1 MNGEAFTV
9 RQVLSIVWLVSC
21 VAIAA
26 PGPASAAGW
35 EAPAGWSVT
44 KTSHSYKGLI
54 ERLNKAVKANKM
66 GLVTRASA
74 TLGAKSLGTT
84 IPGNMVVGVYRPDFA
99 IRMLEASVPAGIEA
113 PIRFYITENE
123 DGTATL
129 GYKTPS
135 AVFAPYAEGGDK
147 LKELAK
153 ELDALFAKI
162 VREAAAP

>member
-1 MNGEAFTV
+1 MQGLKAVVLGLAVAFA
-9 RQVLSIVWLVSC
+9 L
-21 VAIAA
+21 AA
-26 PGPASAAGW
+26 GPALAERPGW
-35 EAPAGWSVT
+35 VVIETPHG
-44 KTSHSYKGLI
+44 YKDLVQ
-54 ERLNKAVKANKM
+54 RLSGAIKANKM

-74 TLGAKSLGTT
+74 TLGAKSLGKT

-129 GYKTPS
+129 SYKMPS
-135 AVFAPYAEGGDK
+135 AVFAPYVFAPHADGGAK
-147 LKELAK
+147 LDEMAK

-162 VREAAAP
+162 ARQATAP